1 MAMTRVNRP
10 HQSIY
15 RASQT
20 GETADC
26 PALCHKKAGRIP
38 RDPISRHD
46 IDHVVLMDLR
56 IADLA
61 AASAFLWTLIA
72 LLPWQPWRVGE
83 SLDAE
88 PSVPLE
94 DLADVT
100 VLIPARN
107 ESRVITQTLTELA
120 LQGPGLRIIVI
131 DDEST
136 DNTAAAARAIPLPQ
150 LTIISGT
157 TPPSGWTGK
166 LWALEQGRR
175 EVTTPKVL
183 LLDADIALDN
193 GIVAALHRKM
203 DQEHLQLVSLMAA
216 PSMNSVWERLL
227 MPAFVYFFKLLYPFR
242 LSNSRSPVVA
252 AAAGGCL
259 LVEAR
264 VLTEI
269 GGFAAIRGA
278 LIDDCSLARSV
289 KAAGHRTWIGLSHSA
304 RMVRHN
310 GFVDIWRMVT
320 RTAYTQLRY
329 SVTLLLLC
337 VVILTLAFIVPVA
350 GLFASRESA
359 AFSTVALALMALSY
373 RPVLG
378 FYGLSRVWTF
388 SLPLAG
394 TLYLAMTLASAL
406 RRRSRWR
413 GRDYPRTANGTS

>member
-1 MAMTRVNRP
+1 MGP
-10 HQSIY
+10 
-15 RASQT
+15 
-20 GETADC
+20 
-26 PALCHKKAGRIP
+26 
-38 RDPISRHD
+38 
-46 IDHVVLMDLR
+46 R

-88 PSVPLE
+88 PSAPLE

-107 ESRVITQTLTELA
+107 EAKVITQTLAGLA
-120 LQGPGLRIIVI
+120 LQGSGLRVIVI

-136 DNTAAAARAIPLPQ
+136 DNTVAATRTVPLPQ
-150 LTIISGT
+150 LTIISGK

-166 LWALEQGRR
+166 LWALEQGRQ
-175 EVTTPKVL
+175 EVVTPKVL
-183 LLDADIALDN
+183 LLDADIALDS
-193 GIVAALHRKM
+193 GAISALRRKM
-203 DQEHLQLVSLMAA
+203 DQEHLQLVSLMAS
-216 PSMNSVWERLL
+216 PHMNSTWERLL

-242 LSNSRSPVVA
+242 LSNSRGPVVA

-259 LVEAR
+259 LVETR
-264 VLTEI
+264 VLNEI

-304 RMVRHN
+304 RMVRRN
-310 GFVDIWRMVT
+310 GFLDIWRMVT

-329 SVTLLLLC
+329 SVALLLLC
-337 VVILTLAFIVPVA
+337 TVTLALAFIVPVA

-373 RPVLG
+373 RPVLR
-378 FYGLSRVWTF
+378 FYGLSRAWTF

-394 TLYLAMTLASAL
+394 TLYLAMTWASAL
-406 RRRSRWR
+406 GRRSHWR
-413 GRDYPRTANGTS
+413 GRDYPRTASGTS